1 MKRCGRDSEDQKAPI
16 YVRYSVEY
24 RDDAFFDGYRT
35 WKCQK
40 PNIPC
45 AMQYRVAFTTKDSV
59 WKDVSGVKKGLHP
72 VDTSGSNTLAEYFHI
87 FVIIYINQ
95 IFYGEL

>member
-1 MKRCGRDSEDQKAPI
+1 
-16 YVRYSVEY
+16 
-24 RDDAFFDGYRT
+24 
-35 WKCQK
+35 
-40 PNIPC
+40 
-45 AMQYRVAFTTKDSV
+45 MQYRVAFTTKDSV